1 MLCICR
7 CLLQGIEL
15 VYVDDPRSMAGV
27 LGSIFTG
34 ALVKMD
40 VGHIIFSRIGPL
52 LDKLHEQYCE

>member
-1 MLCICR
+1 M
-7 CLLQGIEL
+7 
-15 VYVDDPRSMAGV
+15 YVDDPRSMAGV

-52 LDKLHEQYCE
+52 LDKLHEQYRE